1 MMEAPEPPGAVE
13 NRLNRLLGTIVEG
26 SVARLGFDAAT
37 VTARHNGDM
46 ATVLTSD
53 QRYIA
58 LDDAEYE
65 TGEGPCLEALTRLDP
80 VYLKDMGQARERW
93 PHFAQT
99 AQNLGV
105 NSSLS
110 LHLPVGEGRLT
121 ASMNLYATQKLDLDD
136 DQIAAAA
143 TVGEPVAEALKVAEA
158 YRVAVRL
165 AENLAEAMRSRA
177 VIEQAK
183 GMVMAE
189 HQITADDAFAL
200 LTSLSQRTN
209 RKLREVARELVERR
223 SGHPAAPIDPA

>member
-1 MMEAPEPPGAVE
+1 
-13 NRLNRLLGTIVEG
+13 
-26 SVARLGFDAAT
+26 
-37 VTARHNGDM
+37 M

-58 LDDAEYE
+58 LDDAQYE

-80 VYLKDMGQARERW
+80 IYLKDAGQARDLW

-99 AQNLGV
+99 AQHLGV
-105 NSSLS
+105 RSTLS
-110 LHLPVGEGRLT
+110 LHLPVGEGRLA
-121 ASMNLYATQKLDLDD
+121 ASMNLYATQTLDLGD

-143 TVGEPVAEALKVAEA
+143 TIGEPVAEALKVAEA

-165 AENLAEAMRSRA
+165 AENLAQAMRSRA

-183 GMVMAE
+183 GMLMAE
-189 HQITADDAFAL
+189 RQITADDAFAL

-209 RKLREVARELVERR
+209 RKLRDVAHELVERR
-223 SGHPAAPIDPA
+223 SGHPAPPIDAA

>member
-1 MMEAPEPPGAVE
+1 MEAPEPPGAVE

-37 VTARHNGDM
+37 VTARHDGNV

-58 LDDAEYE
+58 LDDAQYE
-65 TGEGPCLEALTRLDP
+65 TGEGPCLDALTRLDP
-80 VYLKDMGQARERW
+80 IYLRDADQARERW

-99 AQNLGV
+99 AQHLGV
-105 NSSLS
+105 RSTLS
-110 LHLPVGEGRLT
+110 LHLPVQEGRLA
-121 ASMNLYATQKLDLDD
+121 ASMNLYATQTLDLDD

-143 TVGEPVAEALKVAEA
+143 SVGEPVAEALKVAEA
-158 YRVAVRL
+158 YRAAVRL

-177 VIEQAK
+177 IIEQAK
-183 GMVMAE
+183 GMLMAE
-189 HQITADDAFAL
+189 NHVNADDAFAL
-200 LTSLSQRTN
+200 LTGLSQRAN

-223 SGHPAAPIDPA
+223 SGHPALPIDGP

>member
-1 MMEAPEPPGAVE
+1 M
-13 NRLNRLLGTIVEG
+13 
-26 SVARLGFDAAT
+26 
-37 VTARHNGDM
+37 
-46 ATVLTSD
+46 
-53 QRYIA
+53 
-58 LDDAEYE
+58 
-65 TGEGPCLEALTRLDP
+65 
-80 VYLKDMGQARERW
+80 
-93 PHFAQT
+93 
-99 AQNLGV
+99 
-105 NSSLS
+105 
-110 LHLPVGEGRLT
+110 LT

-209 RKLREVARELVERR
+209 RKLREVAKELVERR